1 MKKMSWLTIGY
12 DVTILGKP
20 LVLYLG
26 IIIYSLVFLQVFI
39 AFSNL
44 KLRKQWI
51 PFSVHRKLGYVAL
64 AMATIHATLV
74 AMVWFLAPLLGG

>member
-1 MKKMSWLTIGY
+1 MSWLTIGY

-26 IIIYSLVFLQVFI
+26 IITYSLVFLQVFI

-51 PFSVHRKLGYVAL
+51 PFSAHRKLGYAVL
-64 AMATIHATLV
+64 AMATVHAVLV
-74 AMVWFLAPLLGG
+74 AMFWFLAPIFPG